1 MFYDY
6 EEGHKPK
13 LFGQPIKLLYALNV
27 LMGLQ
32 LQYRVREQKSFSF
45 KAKFSLIIILI
56 TKQLWIHNK
65 SYRTEK
71 PWQF

>member
-13 LFGQPIKLLYALNV
+13 LLGHPIKLLYTLNV

-32 LQYRVREQKSFSF
+32 LQ
-45 KAKFSLIIILI
+45 
-56 TKQLWIHNK
+56 
-65 SYRTEK
+65 
-71 PWQF
+71 

>member
-32 LQYRVREQKSFSF
+32 LQYRVREQKKLFF
-45 KAKFSLIIILI
+45 
-56 TKQLWIHNK
+56 QG
-65 SYRTEK
+65 
-71 PWQF
+71 